1 MKVNGRQ
8 FVIMGASYSREF
20 RDSHGWTFVR
30 HCDWPM
36 QTYSYA
42 ELCKLWDAG
51 VLERGD
57 CRGLMAK
64 VQGELCVMA
73 EMVMLYDDKV
83 LP

>member
-1 MKVNGRQ
+1 MVGRS
-8 FVIMGASYSREF
+8 FGIVTGRCRLTAMRSCANCG
-20 RDSHGWTFVR
+20 
-30 HCDWPM
+30 M
-36 QTYSYA
+36 QVSWSEA
-42 ELCKLWDAG
+42 
-51 VLERGD
+51 D